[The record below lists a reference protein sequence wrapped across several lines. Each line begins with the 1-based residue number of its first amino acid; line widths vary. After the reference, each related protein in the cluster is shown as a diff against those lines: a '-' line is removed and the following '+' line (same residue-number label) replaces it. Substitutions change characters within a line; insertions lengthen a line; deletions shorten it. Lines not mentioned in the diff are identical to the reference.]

1 MTNRLP
7 IPRQGAFSSRLRDAT
22 VTARIGT
29 WLGVCFTIAFL
40 TGLWSHWAQDLP
52 AWLTYPTRPVW
63 LYRVTQ
69 GVHVA
74 AGTAAVPL
82 LLVKLWTVY
91 PRLFAAVPLPPSRRL
106 VLHLLE
112 RLSIAALVAAA
123 VFQLVTGLM
132 NSSQWYPWAFSFRST
147 HYALAWV
154 AIGSLMLHIAVKLP
168 VIRAAL
174 SDPVERSVPAGDRAP
189 LSRRGLLRTTWVAS
203 GLAVLA
209 TAGASVPLLRQVS
222 IFGVRS
228 GEGPQDVPVNRSAE
242 AAGVVDTA
250 RDPEWRLTVVH
261 AGGSREFSRD
271 ELVAMPQR
279 TESLP
284 IACVE
289 GWSASAVWTGVAL
302 RDVLAQVGVAPT
314 DVFVGSLQTQG
325 SFASSFVPA
334 NVAAGSNTLLALK
347 LHGEELD
354 LDHGYPCRLIAPARP
369 GVLQTKWL
377 DRIEVLA

>member
-1 MTNRLP
+1 
-7 IPRQGAFSSRLRDAT
+7 
-22 VTARIGT
+22 
-29 WLGVCFTIAFL
+29 
-40 TGLWSHWAQDLP
+40 
-52 AWLTYPTRPVW
+52 
-63 LYRVTQ
+63 
-69 GVHVA
+69 
-74 AGTAAVPL
+74 
-82 LLVKLWTVY
+82 
-91 PRLFAAVPLPPSRRL
+91 
-106 VLHLLE
+106 
-112 RLSIAALVAAA
+112 
-123 VFQLVTGLM
+123 
-132 NSSQWYPWAFSFRST
+132 
-147 HYALAWV
+147 
-154 AIGSLMLHIAVKLP
+154 MLHIAVKLP

-242 AAGVVDTA
+242 AAGVLDTA

-347 LHGEELD
+347 LHGEELT